1 MVNCELFSV
10 YFATPPVPRNCAIAH
25 ILIRSVTLAFVPKSG
40 FRNKSRAEFRLQK
53 WGPFTTLFGH
63 HTFSSKTLIA
73 DKLSLPWITDNVS
86 LKFFCRWTSKV
97 NASCTSIF
105 SSCAM

>member
-40 FRNKSRAEFRLQK
+40 FRNKSRAEFRLQNMR
-53 WGPFTTLFGH
+53 PVYN
-63 HTFSSKTLIA
+63 
-73 DKLSLPWITDNVS
+73 SL
-86 LKFFCRWTSKV
+86 WTSHVFKQD
-97 NASCTSIF
+97 TDRG
-105 SSCAM
+105 